1 MPQDTGPHAVGLS
14 ELHAQVLSIM
24 EELELPAPERML
36 GRIEDMLP
44 ASDRGR
50 VLRAL
55 VQDSQRQSREETRR
69 ILNVLG
75 SRDEWVREVDRLLR
89 DYPPA

>member
-1 MPQDTGPHAVGLS
+1 MPHDTGPQAVVTG

-36 GRIEDMLP
+36 GRIEGMLP
-44 ASDRGR
+44 ASERNR

-69 ILNVLG
+69 ILKVLG

-89 DYPPA
+89 DYPPV

>member
-1 MPQDTGPHAVGLS
+1 MPQTVSNGD
-14 ELHAQVLSIM
+14 LHGQLLAIM

-44 ASDRGR
+44 DRDRAR

-55 VQDSQRQSREETRR
+55 VRDSMQQSKEDTRR
-69 ILNVLG
+69 ILEVLVG
-75 SRDEWVREVDRLLR
+75 SRDEWAREVDRLLR
-89 DYPPA
+89 NYPT